1 MSLWARTGRRRL
13 LGVPQVCTGPHCP
26 VGTRNA
32 VMGHL
37 LVHPVLAPVP
47 EREYLTAITL
57 KGQQL
62 WTCFQYSQIPLN

>member
-1 MSLWARTGRRRL
+1 MSSWTRIVRLRL
-13 LGVPQVCTGPHCP
+13 LGVPQVCTGADCP

-47 EREYLTAITL
+47 EREHLTAITL

-62 WTCFQYSQIPLN
+62 WTCFQYSQIRLN